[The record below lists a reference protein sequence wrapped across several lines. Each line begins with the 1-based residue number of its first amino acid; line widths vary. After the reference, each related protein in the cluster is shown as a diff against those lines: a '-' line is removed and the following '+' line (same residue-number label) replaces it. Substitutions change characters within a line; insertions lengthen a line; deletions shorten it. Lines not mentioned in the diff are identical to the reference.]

1 MSLSRVQL
9 FVTPRTVAC
18 PASLSMGILQARIL
32 EWVAMPSSRGSSQ
45 PRDRTQVS
53 CIAGRILYHLSH
65 QGSSEGRAKWKV
77 IDRTIWGAF
86 TGQQPSKVKTM
97 KPPAKVKIP
106 QAEVQD
112 EEPEEEEQRAG
123 GEEAGGRLG
132 LRGSAQGLTS
142 FLSSWAGPSAPPP
155 QVVKKPPL
163 SQGAARAAQEAE
175 AEPAT
180 EVGPGGGHRPAGGKA
195 VVRSSDPEPWRAEPS
210 REIRNIIRMYQSRP
224 GPVPVPVQPARC
236 QGKGGGE
243 GKGRGKGGG
252 EEGLTAPQRVT
263 L

>member
-1 MSLSRVQL
+1 MNFQVFKLV
-9 FVTPRTVAC
+9 
-18 PASLSMGILQARIL
+18 L
-32 EWVAMPSSRGSSQ
+32 E
-45 PRDRTQVS
+45 
-53 CIAGRILYHLSH
+53 
-65 QGSSEGRAKWKV
+65 K
-77 IDRTIWGAF
+77 
-86 TGQQPSKVKTM
+86 
-97 KPPAKVKIP
+97 AKVKIP